1 MSPTTVANHCRQ
13 PLSPRIFRAVSK
25 GAISGKNGT
34 KNRHLFQRSGSS
46 NWYIKLRPPGEK
58 RIEKSLG
65 TADKLQA
72 EIIASPMI
80 AEHKAR
86 ILAARPRIETLW
98 QHRLE
103 PGREH
108 AAPDGAKIVVTDKEL
123 IHVGHNGSIVKIE
136 PNGLPAFQLVGAP
149 LNMRTIAEAFITAD
163 FGAGRGERPTV
174 AAKNADDAILE
185 TYLKHANVT
194 GYYEREARAVWALY
208 KTLCDK
214 PLKDASRDDGREL
227 VAHFE
232 SQKLKSA
239 TITKK
244 IGWLT
249 AAVNLAIKEGKLK
262 FNPFSGVVPNRDD
275 AERRLPLSDADIA
288 ECKAKLGARDD
299 AGRPLLSDADQLL
312 LRMLATTGMRLSE
325 AFQIDGDGIEGGAR
339 FVIVGKKTD
348 QSLRRV
354 PLPAALLPH
363 LPAKIKGQVFS
374 RIGSLKRTSDAASK
388 RLMRFLRN
396 DCGITDTRKVI
407 HSLRHRAK
415 DRSRAAGCPL
425 NVQYEL
431 FGHEEKTIAAGYG
444 VGSPV
449 PLLKKWIDKIGF

>member
-1 MSPTTVANHCRQ
+1 VSKSKRKWQEHPSCSHVFKRAGSDNWHVR
-13 PLSPRIFRAVSK
+13 LRNAEGRRAV
-25 GAISGKNGT
+25 
-34 KNRHLFQRSGSS
+34 
-46 NWYIKLRPPGEK
+46 E
-58 RIEKSLG
+58 SLG
-65 TADKLQA
+65 TSDAQEAVILA
-72 EIIASPMI
+72 LPRI

-86 ILAARPRIETLW
+86 LLAARPRLEASW
-98 QHRLE
+98 AHRLE

-108 AAPDGAKIVVTDKEL
+108 AAPDGVGKIVATEREL
-123 IHVGHNGSIVKIE
+123 IHIGANGGIAKIE
-136 PNGLPAFQLVGAP
+136 PNGGPANRLVNWPMGVI
-149 LNMRTIAEAFITAD
+149 L
-163 FGAGRGERPTV
+163 AGDGTPPAMLTQARRQGWGPVINLDRLERPV
-174 AAKNADDAILE
+174 PAAKSADDAILE
-185 TYLKHANVT
+185 TYLKHADIT
-194 GYYEREARAVWALY
+194 GHYEREARATWALY
-208 KTLCDK
+208 KTLTDSK
-214 PLKDASRDDGREL
+214 PLKDASRDDGRKL
-227 VAHFE
+227 VTHFE
-232 SQKLKSA
+232 GEGNKSA

-262 FNPFSGVVPNRDD
+262 FNPFSGVVPQRDD

-288 ECKAKLGARDD
+288 EAKSKLDK
-299 AGRPLLSDADQLL
+299 LSDADQLL
-312 LRMLATTGMRLSE
+312 FRLLATTGMRLSE
-325 AFQIDGDGIEGGAR
+325 AFQIDGEGTEGGAR

-354 PLPAALLPH
+354 PLPRDLLPY
-363 LPAKIKGQVFS
+363 LPATIKGKLFQ
-374 RIGSLKRTSDAASK
+374 RIGTLKRTSDAASK
-388 RLMRFLRN
+388 RLMRFLRD
-396 DCGITDTRKVI
+396 DCGIADTRKVV

>member
-1 MSPTTVANHCRQ
+1 MATAAA
-13 PLSPRIFRAVSK
+13 RA
-25 GAISGKNGT
+25 
-34 KNRHLFQRSGSS
+34 RHGSYIFQRPGSS
-46 NWYIKLRPPGEK
+46 NWYVKLRAPGAK
-58 RIEKSLG
+58 RVEKSLG
-65 TADKLQA
+65 TSDKLQA
-72 EIIASPMI
+72 EIAAAPLV
-80 AEHKAR
+80 AAHKAA
-86 ILAARPRIETLW
+86 ILAARPRIEAAW

-108 AAPDGAKIVVTDKEL
+108 AAPDGKIVATDKEL
-123 IHVGHNGSIVKIE
+123 IHIGHNGGIVKIE
-136 PNGLPAFQLVGAP
+136 PNGSPAFQLVGAP
-149 LNMRTIAEAFITAD
+149 LNMRTLAEAFITAD
-163 FGAGRGERPTV
+163 FGAGRGERPAV
-174 AAKNADDAILE
+174 AAKNGDDAILE

-194 GYYEREARAVWALY
+194 GYYEREARATWALF

-214 PLKDASRDDGREL
+214 PLKDADRDDGRKL
-227 VAHFE
+227 VARFDAQE
-232 SQKLKSA
+232 LKSA

-262 FNPFSGVVPNRDD
+262 FNPFSGVVPQRDD

-288 ECKAKLGARDD
+288 EAKSKLAKLSDTD
-299 AGRPLLSDADQLL
+299 TLLF
-312 LRMLATTGMRLSE
+312 RVLATTGMRLGE
-325 AFQIDGDGIEGGAR
+325 AFQIDGEGIEGGAR

-354 PLPAALLPH
+354 PLPAHLLPH
-363 LPAKIKGQVFS
+363 LPATIKGRLFP
-374 RIGSLKRTSDAASK
+374 RIGTLKRTSDAASK
-388 RLMRFLRN
+388 RLMRFLRD
-396 DCGITDTRKVI
+396 DCGIADTRKVI

>member
-1 MSPTTVANHCRQ
+1 MCSSVPARTIGTSAFGT
-13 PLSPRIFRAVSK
+13 PK
-25 GAISGKNGT
+25 GAAV
-34 KNRHLFQRSGSS
+34 
-46 NWYIKLRPPGEK
+46 E
-58 RIEKSLG
+58 SLG
-65 TADKLQA
+65 TSDAQEAVILALPK
-72 EIIASPMI
+72 I

-86 ILAARPRIETLW
+86 LLAARPRLEASW
-98 QHRLE
+98 AWRLE

-108 AAPDGAKIVVTDKEL
+108 VAPGNGKIVATDREL
-123 IHVGHNGSIVKIE
+123 IHIGANGGITKIE
-136 PNGLPAFQLVGAP
+136 PNGGPANRLVNWPMGAVIVGDTP
-149 LNMRTIAEAFITAD
+149 TRARLTELRQRYKGATIINLASL
-163 FGAGRGERPTV
+163 ERPAV

-185 TYLKHANVT
+185 TYLKHADIT
-194 GYYEREARAVWALY
+194 GHYEREARATWSLY
-208 KTLCDK
+208 KTLTDSK
-214 PLKDASRDDGREL
+214 SLKDASRDDGRKL
-227 VAHFE
+227 VTHFE
-232 SQKLKSA
+232 GEGNKSA

-262 FNPFSGVVPNRDD
+262 FNPFSGVVPQRDD

-288 ECKAKLGARDD
+288 EAKSKLDK
-299 AGRPLLSDADQLL
+299 LSDADQLL
-312 LRMLATTGMRLSE
+312 FRVLATTGMRLSE
-325 AFQIDGDGIEGGAR
+325 AFQIDGEGAEGGAR

-354 PLPAALLPH
+354 PLPAALLPY
-363 LPAKIKGQVFS
+363 LPAKIKGQLFE
-374 RIGSLKRTSDAASK
+374 RIGTLKRTSDAASK
-388 RLMRFLRN
+388 RLMRFLRD
-396 DCGITDTRKVI
+396 DCGIADTRKVI

>member
-1 MSPTTVANHCRQ
+1 MAKTARKTDY
-13 PLSPRIFRAVSK
+13 
-25 GAISGKNGT
+25 
-34 KNRHLFQRSGSS
+34 LFQRPGSS

-58 RIEKSLG
+58 RVEKSLG
-65 TADKLQA
+65 TGDKLQA

-86 ILAARPRIETLW
+86 ILAARPRIETTW

-108 AAPDGAKIVVTDKEL
+108 AAPDGAKIVATDKEL
-123 IHVGHNGSIVKIE
+123 IHIGHNGSILKIE

-149 LNMRTIAEAFITAD
+149 LNIRTLTEAFITAD
-163 FGAGRGERPTV
+163 FGDGPGERRGV

-194 GYYEREARAVWALY
+194 GYYEREARATWSLF

-214 PLKDASRDDGREL
+214 PLKDASRDDGRKL

-232 SQKLKSA
+232 AQELKSA

-249 AAVNLAIKEGKLK
+249 AAVNLAIKEGRLK
-262 FNPFSGVVPNRDD
+262 FNPFSGVVPQRDD

-288 ECKAKLGARDD
+288 EAKCKFDK
-299 AGRPLLSDADQLL
+299 LSDADALL
-312 LRMLATTGMRLSE
+312 FRVLATTGMRLSE
-325 AFQIDGDGIEGGAR
+325 AFQIDGEGVEGGVR
-339 FVIVGKKTD
+339 FWIVGKKTD

-354 PLPAALLPH
+354 PVPAALLPH
-363 LPAKIKGQVFS
+363 LPAKIKGKLFE
-374 RIGSLKRTSDAASK
+374 RIGTLKRTSDAASK
-388 RLMRFLRN
+388 RLMRFLRD
-396 DCGITDTRKVI
+396 DCGITDSRKVI

-449 PLLKKWIDKIGF
+449 PLLKKWIDKIGI

>member
-1 MSPTTVANHCRQ
+1 MFKRVGSDNWRV
-13 PLSPRIFRAVSK
+13 RIRNAEGRRVV
-25 GAISGKNGT
+25 
-34 KNRHLFQRSGSS
+34 
-46 NWYIKLRPPGEK
+46 E
-58 RIEKSLG
+58 SLG
-65 TADKLQA
+65 TADAQQA
-72 EIIASPMI
+72 VILALPKI

-86 ILAARPRIETLW
+86 LLAARPRLEASW
-98 QHRLE
+98 AHRLE

-108 AAPDGAKIVVTDKEL
+108 AAPDGIGKIVATDREL
-123 IHVGHNGSIVKIE
+123 IHIGGNGGIVKIE
-136 PNGLPAFQLVGAP
+136 PNGGPANRLINWPMGAVIVGDTPTRPRLTELRQMYKGA
-149 LNMRTIAEAFITAD
+149 TIINLASL
-163 FGAGRGERPTV
+163 ERPAV
-174 AAKNADDAILE
+174 AAKSADDAILE

-194 GYYEREARAVWALY
+194 GYYEREARATWALF

-214 PLKDASRDDGREL
+214 PLKDASRDDGRKL

-232 SQKLKSA
+232 SQELKSA

-262 FNPFSGVVPNRDD
+262 FNPFSGVVPQRDD

-288 ECKAKLGARDD
+288 QAKNKLAKLD
-299 AGRPLLSDADQLL
+299 ATDQLL
-312 LRMLATTGMRLSE
+312 FRVLATTGMRLSE
-325 AFQIDGDGIEGGAR
+325 AFQIDGEGIEGGVR

-354 PLPAALLPH
+354 PLPAHLLPH
-363 LPAKIKGQVFS
+363 LPAKIKGQLFPVTA
-374 RIGSLKRTSDAASK
+374 GTLKRTSDAASK
-388 RLMRFLRN
+388 RLMRFLRDN
-396 DCGITDTRKVI
+396 KEGCGIADSRKVI